1 MEEDGG
7 CFWLQREE
15 GAADD
20 ISASLNPGTGM
31 ETCLVGDCVL
41 GRWEE
46 GWYRGKVVTV
56 DGDRAGV
63 LFVDYGNMAFLSI
76 KDLKTVVKKEDT
88 KVMAQAIGVGWWR

>member
-1 MEEDGG
+1 M
-7 CFWLQREE
+7 
-15 GAADD
+15 
-20 ISASLNPGTGM
+20 
-31 ETCLVGDCVL
+31 L

-88 KVMAQAIGVGWWR
+88 KVMAQAIGVRWWR

>member
-1 MEEDGG
+1 M
-7 CFWLQREE
+7 
-15 GAADD
+15 
-20 ISASLNPGTGM
+20 
-31 ETCLVGDCVL
+31 L